1 MKQDFS
7 NAITI
12 LESKLA
18 TTRSSLAK
26 EKETQEEMQ
35 KRLEESLQE
44 NLTLTL
50 TLKSRQKEL
59 EEALQGNKYTIL
71 PWIIIVTIIQAS
83 CHCHN
88 S

>member
-7 NAITI
+7 NAVMM
-12 LESKLA
+12 LETKLA
-18 TTRSSLAK
+18 TTRNSLAK
-26 EKETQEEMQ
+26 EKETREEIQ

-50 TLKSRQKEL
+50 TLKSRQQEL

-71 PWIIIVTIIQAS
+71 P
-83 CHCHN
+83 
-88 S
+88 